1 MPVDSPSIANGS
13 ANHPSTAADPAM
25 LTTPTILVPTD
36 LMLMPVTP
44 RRAKRHVPEHSKDRH
59 YWEKRKKNNAA
70 AKRSREAR
78 RRLDVD
84 IRQRMLYVEDE
95 NAALKKEL
103 EVLKTKFNLSMD
115 RRYVAMDESGELV
128 SEQAPAFTLPPF
140 CAMTSIDGAD
150 GYVNILPDSSSEH
163 SVDHVDT
170 GNLIHEEY
178 SLDNSVAHEARRNTS
193 ADLSSQ
199 AGPNCDVTT
208 SHTYTKPLSTELSH
222 SDDSQNQKR
231 NVTHRGDSGVD
242 QPIGIQSASG
252 ASSPQKSSPHN
263 YDQDCIPVKKR
274 RMRYSTETI
283 DACVNPAKPT
293 ITTWRQCSAA
303 EMPGLILH
311 PHFAQTNRDRRCFPS
326 TAASA
331 SVVPRVSISPSSICE
346 TASSSSSTSVTRD
359 DERGLRGTDS
369 AHQVTSA
376 GRDDER
382 SLCGADSTHQLM
394 SVGRDGE
401 RGLRGADSA
410 HQVTSAAWDDER
422 GLRGADSAHHSLI
435 QDSALDFS
443 TKRVVK
449 HCASTYPDRRAV
461 DDDKRA
467 AADDWRDADDDRH
480 ALDDRRAADDDRHA
494 VDDRLAADDRRV
506 ADDDRHA
513 ADDQRAE
520 DSPRRPQR
528 HTPNLIRA
536 LLTVSPL
543 CTRQKDKGSKLESPP
558 CTRQEGSDCGL
569 ESSPCTRQEDGG
581 CGLESSPCTHQEG
594 SGCGIESSP
603 CTRQKGSGC
612 GLESSGQEGSGIES
626 SLRTRQKGSGCGLES
641 PVNPCHSPNLKQ
653 GVTSLGGSH
662 SSVLS
667 TLLSLPRSENN
678 SHIMK
683 QLEATD
689 DLRSQ
694 LQQLSAEVNKIKS
707 FFMKDQQ

>member
-70 AKRSREAR
+70 AKRSREAP

-95 NAALKKEL
+95 NALLKKEL

-115 RRYVAMDESGELV
+115 RRYVAIDESGELV

-231 NVTHRGDSGVD
+231 NVTHRGDSGVN
-242 QPIGIQSASG
+242 QPIGMQSASG
-252 ASSPQKSSPHN
+252 ASSPQKSSPHT

-382 SLCGADSTHQLM
+382 GLCGADSTHQLM
-394 SVGRDGE
+394 SVGRDG
-401 RGLRGADSA
+401 
-410 HQVTSAAWDDER
+410 ER

-480 ALDDRRAADDDRHA
+480 A
-494 VDDRLAADDRRV
+494 

-626 SLRTRQKGSGCGLES
+626 SLCTRQKGSGCGLES
-641 PVNPCHSPNLKQ
+641 PVNPCHSQNIKQ
-653 GVTSLGGSH
+653 GVASLGGTH